1 MGEIKKMKMVTMQN
15 ISDACGFSITT
26 VSNVLN
32 NNGKFS
38 SKTRDKVMMTA
49 KRLGYL
55 IDYSL
60 YEDKLI
66 AIKIS
71 EGIKEHERE
80 ALISLLSSIAFSM
93 GLTLQ
98 LARPDEVYP
107 ALLAIGK
114 LTDKQEKDLKEHAA
128 SFIHV
133 DDNKS
138 LELGPVRTARLVVE
152 TLSTLQV
159 FDPVVLYD
167 RESILDQFE
176 GFERYESLDIESWD
190 ERRIENELSKFE
202 HRTFILLCP
211 HDKEMLFRVLKRLDN
226 RGLLLLVNYTGN
238 EMFDDSNMR
247 YLRFDV
253 YEVTAIAQLLA
264 MLSDKKGS
272 GDDLVLKTSISLM
285 GGI

>member
-1 MGEIKKMKMVTMQN
+1 MVTMQN

>member
-114 LTDKQEKDLKEHAA
+114 LTDKQEKDLKKHTA

-167 RESILDQFE
+167 RKSILDQFE
-176 GFERYESLDIESWD
+176 GLERYESLDIESLD
-190 ERRIENELSKFE
+190 EKRIENELSKFE

-226 RGLLLLVNYTGN
+226 RGLLLLVNYTGH

-253 YEVTAIAQLLA
+253 YEVAAIAQLLA

>member
-15 ISDACGFSITT
+15 ISDECGFSITT

-98 LARPDEVYP
+98 LVRPDEVYP

-167 RESILDQFE
+167 RKSILDQFE
-176 GFERYESLDIESWD
+176 GLERYASLDIESWD
-190 ERRIENELSKFE
+190 EKRIENELSKFG

-226 RGLLLLVNYTGN
+226 RGLLLLVNYTGQ
-238 EMFDDSNMR
+238 EVFDDSNMR

-253 YEVTAIAQLLA
+253 YEVAAIAQLLA

-272 GDDLVLKTSISLM
+272 DNDLVLKTSISLM